1 MRKNTIFL
9 ILLVAVL
16 SLFLFVACGKSPV
29 VPPDDLSERP
39 SDTEAQSTST
49 TQATP
54 PITDTGALQSQRAT
68 PLYWVGES
76 ATLPD
81 SLLPATEPVETGTG
95 EGAADT
101 TTHPSVTTTPQ
112 VHTTVSTQD
121 PSGNGRG
128 DAYEVQGTNEYGV
141 SVTIEGTPFY

>member
-29 VPPDDLSERP
+29 IPPNDLSERP
-39 SDTEAQSTST
+39 SDTEAQSST
-49 TQATP
+49 TQTTP
-54 PITDTGALQSQRAT
+54 SITDTSAPQSQRAT

-101 TTHPSVTTTPQ
+101 TRPSVTTTPQ
-112 VHTTVSTQD
+112 VHTTVSIQD

-141 SVTIEGTPFY
+141 SVTIECTPFY